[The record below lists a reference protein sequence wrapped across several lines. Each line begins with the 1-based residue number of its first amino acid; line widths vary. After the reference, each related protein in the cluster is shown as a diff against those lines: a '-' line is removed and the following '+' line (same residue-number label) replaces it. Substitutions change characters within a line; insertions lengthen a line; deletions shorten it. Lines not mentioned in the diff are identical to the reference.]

1 MAVTERRIMQI
12 NQGKWDDMIALE
24 VEWNALEERLGYVSP
39 KRWTRSLA
47 GPIGF
52 MNLIWERDW
61 ESVAASEEAYARLFT
76 NPECK
81 NLLEKTEDCV
91 SDMSNEFYNI
101 VEV

>member
-1 MAVTERRIMQI
+1 
-12 NQGKWDDMIALE
+12 
-24 VEWNALEERLGYVSP
+24 
-39 KRWTRSLA
+39 
-47 GPIGF
+47 